1 MRKSGKWMVL
11 LDERILELLKED
23 EGGFM
28 RPSEIA
34 NDSRIPYSRAYV
46 GQRCQKLA
54 DHGLVQEVSNAV
66 YRITPEGEAY
76 LKGEYDATE
85 SGEVSTN
92 TTEPSTE
99 RGSDQ
104 ASQ

>member
-1 MRKSGKWMVL
+1 MVL
-11 LDERILELLKED
+11 LDERILELLEED
-23 EGGFM
+23 EDGFM

-34 NDSRIPYSRAYV
+34 DDSRIPYSPQYV

-54 DHGLVQEVSNAV
+54 GHGLIQEVSTAV

-76 LKGEYDATE
+76 LEGEYDATE
-85 SGEVSTN
+85 SGEVSIN

-104 ASQ
+104 AGQ

>member
-11 LDERILELLKED
+11 LDERILELLEED

-54 DHGLVQEVSNAV
+54 DHGLIQEVSTAV
-66 YRITPEGEAY
+66 YRITDEGRAY
-76 LKGEYDATE
+76 LEGTYDASE
-85 SGEVSTN
+85 TN
-92 TTEPSTE
+92 DVTVDTSDANSEQ
-99 RGSDQ
+99 GSDQ
-104 ASQ
+104 AGQ